1 MTPDPQYFVSASFPD
16 SHLVQT
22 RFNWDTERARLTDI
36 VAKVAAC

>member
-22 RFNWDTERARLTDI
+22 RFNWDTEQAHLTEI
-36 VAKVAAC
+36 VEGIASC